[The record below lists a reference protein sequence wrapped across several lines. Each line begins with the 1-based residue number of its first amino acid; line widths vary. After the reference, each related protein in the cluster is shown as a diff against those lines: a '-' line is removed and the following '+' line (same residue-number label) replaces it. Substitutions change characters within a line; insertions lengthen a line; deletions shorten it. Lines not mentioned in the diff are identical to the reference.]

1 MKNLFLTLLLVGGIV
16 MISCKKETTTQRFDY
31 LTGVTWVSDS
41 LLANGEDASE
51 PGEILAKFKGEIIFN
66 EDGTGVFGV
75 YTGTWTFAYNETQI
89 LIDSD
94 SLPLR
99 LTTQIVELTA
109 SSLKITTEYP
119 DLTNSSNTIYIR
131 MTFNPK

>member
-1 MKNLFLTLLLVGGIV
+1 MKNLFLTLIIVGVIV
-16 MISCKKETTTQRFDY
+16 IISCKKETTTQRFDY

-51 PGEILAKFKGEIIFN
+51 PGEILAKFKGEIKFN

-75 YTGTWTFAYNETQI
+75 YTGNWTFAYNETQI

-94 SLPLR
+94 SLPIR
-99 LTTQIVELTA
+99 LTTQIEELTET
-109 SSLKITTEYP
+109 SLKITTEYP
-119 DLTNSSNTIYIR
+119 DLTNSSAPIDIR

>member
-16 MISCKKETTTQRFDY
+16 LISCKKETTTQRFDY

-51 PGEILAKFKGEIIFN
+51 PGEILAKFKGEIKFN

-109 SSLKITTEYP
+109 SSLKVTTEYP

>member
-1 MKNLFLTLLLVGGIV
+1 MKNLFLTLLIVVGIV
-16 MISCKKETTTQRFDY
+16 LVSCKKETTSQRFDY

-41 LLANGEDASE
+41 LLANGEDASD
-51 PGEILAKFKGEIIFN
+51 PGEILAKFKGEVKFN

-75 YTGTWTFAYNETQI
+75 YTGTWTFAFNETQI

-99 LTTQIVELTA
+99 LTSQIAELTET
-109 SSLKITTEYP
+109 SLKITTEYP